1 MFIVPNLQDMK
12 SVTYKENSLTGRLL
26 CSVFGHKFVT
36 TKYVTEHFKEFECK
50 VCHLQVTNDI
60 VGRKISL
67 TQEHREINEA
77 LINLYQRKQHS
88 HI

>member
-1 MFIVPNLQDMK
+1 MFINPNLQNMK
-12 SVTYKENSLTGRLL
+12 SVTYKEYSLTGRLL
-26 CSVFGHKFVT
+26 CSMFGHKFVT
-36 TKYVTEHFKEFECK
+36 TKYVTDHFKEFECK

-77 LINLYQRKQHS
+77 LINLYQRKHS
-88 HI
+88 HV

>member
-1 MFIVPNLQDMK
+1 MIPNLQNMK
-12 SVTYKENSLTGRLL
+12 SITYKENSLKGKFL
-26 CSVFGHKFVT
+26 CALFGHKFET
-36 TKYVTEHFKEFECK
+36 TKLVTNHFKEFECK

-67 TQEHREINEA
+67 TQEHREINDA
-77 LINLYQRKQHS
+77 LVNLYQKRHS

>member
-1 MFIVPNLQDMK
+1 MFIDPNLQNMK
-12 SVTYKENSLTGRLL
+12 SITYKDYSLTGRLL
-26 CSVFGHKFVT
+26 CSMFGHKFIT
-36 TKYVTEHFKEFECK
+36 TKYVTDHFKEFECK

-77 LINLYQRKQHS
+77 LINLYQRKHS
-88 HI
+88 HV